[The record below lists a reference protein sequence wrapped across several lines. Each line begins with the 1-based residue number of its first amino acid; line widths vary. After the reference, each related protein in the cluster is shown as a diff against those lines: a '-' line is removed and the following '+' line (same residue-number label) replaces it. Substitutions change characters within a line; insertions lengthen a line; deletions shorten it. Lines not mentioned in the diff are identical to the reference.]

1 MEVNGEGSGTEVLM
15 FAAESSICTGRIG
28 FVVDPKK
35 RIPGGMEEITR
46 FLFVNPWWILS
57 VVDP

>member
-1 MEVNGEGSGTEVLM
+1 M

-35 RIPGGMEEITR
+35 RIPGGMEEIPR